1 MFQNWRE
8 KKNEGKYL
16 CSITYCTFSLL
27 RDNYIQMFFSFF
39 LSMNGKI
46 SKRENKSH
54 GLKNRL
60 RSSLIAISKGKKKNY
75 KKKDFEKLKD
85 EKSKEELQN
94 IYKLK

>member
-1 MFQNWRE
+1 MFV
-8 KKNEGKYL
+8 
-16 CSITYCTFSLL
+16 
-27 RDNYIQMFFSFF
+27 SFF

-60 RSSLIAISKGKKKNY
+60 RSSLIAISKGKKKKNY
-75 KKKDFEKLKD
+75 KKKDFEELKD

-94 IYKLK
+94 VYKLK